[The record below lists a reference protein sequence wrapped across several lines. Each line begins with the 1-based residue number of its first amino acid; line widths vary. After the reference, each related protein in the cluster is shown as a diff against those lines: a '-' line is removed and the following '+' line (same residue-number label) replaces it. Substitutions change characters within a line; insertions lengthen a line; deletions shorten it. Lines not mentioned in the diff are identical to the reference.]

1 MNRLTVKLNETI
13 RSILPIVVFVLFL
26 HFTITPIESTIL
38 IQFLIGAAFVILGLT
53 IFLVGV
59 DIAITPI
66 GEYLGRGMVLSG
78 KSWVVL
84 IGGFILG
91 FIIAFA
97 EPSLVVLA
105 DQISSVTS
113 GSIPASLI
121 LTTVSGGVG
130 LMVGLGALR
139 ILKDWSLRKILI
151 LSYGLIFLAMLFTS
165 NQFISIAFDASAAV
179 TGAIAVPFIMAIAT
193 GIANMK
199 KDNAEAD
206 SFGLVGLLSVG
217 AVLAVM
223 LLSILTGQSDISGS
237 VEIAT
242 EGADNISAFFLS
254 ALGLQFQEVIL
265 SVLPVAIIFGL
276 YQLFSLKLR
285 SQALRPIM
293 FGLLYV
299 YIGLVIYLAGIN
311 AGFMNV
317 GAIIGYALASMGN
330 YWPLLI
336 ASFVLGAVTILAE
349 PAVTVQTQMIED
361 VTGGSIK
368 SGPITATFSVG
379 VGLAIFL
386 AALRIIVP
394 AIELWHIVVPGYILA
409 LILINMVPDM
419 FVGMSFDSGSV
430 ASGPMSATFILAYV
444 QGIAQAVP
452 TADVL
457 RDGFGMIALVAMVP
471 IIAVLIFAF
480 VYSRQAER
488 EDSD

>member
-1 MNRLTVKLNETI
+1 MNRLTVKLKETI
-13 RSILPIVVFVLFL
+13 RSILPIVVFVLLL
-26 HFTITPIESTIL
+26 HFTLTPIETTIL
-38 IQFLIGAAFVILGLT
+38 IQFLIGAVFVIVGLT
-53 IFLVGV
+53 VFLVGV

-78 KSWVVL
+78 KSWIVL
-84 IGGFILG
+84 LGGFILG

-105 DQISSVTS
+105 NQIAGVTG
-113 GSIPASLI
+113 GSIPANLI
-121 LTTVSGGVG
+121 LVTVSVGVG
-130 LMVGLGALR
+130 IMVALGSLR

-199 KDNAEAD
+199 KENSEAD
-206 SFGLVGLLSVG
+206 SFGLVGLLAVG

-223 LLSILTGQSDISGS
+223 ILSIVTGQSDISGT
-237 VEIAT
+237 VEIVT
-242 EGADNISAFFLS
+242 EGADNITAFFLQ
-254 ALGLQFQEVIL
+254 ALGVQFQEVIL
-265 SVLPVAIIFGL
+265 SVLPVVIIFGL
-276 YQLFSLKLR
+276 YQFFSLKLR
-285 SQALRPIM
+285 RQALRPII
-293 FGLLYV
+293 FGLVYV
-299 YIGLVIYLAGIN
+299 YVGLVIFLAGIN

-317 GAIIGYALASMGN
+317 GSIIGFSLATMSN
-330 YWPLLI
+330 YIPLLI

-349 PAVTVQTQMIED
+349 PAVSVQTQMIED

-368 SGPITATFSVG
+368 GGPIMVTFSIG

-386 AALRIIVP
+386 AALRIVVP
-394 AIELWHIVVPGYILA
+394 FIELWHIVVPGYILA
-409 LILINMVPDM
+409 LILINFVPDM
-419 FVGMSFDSGSV
+419 FVGMSFDSGTV

-480 VYSRQAER
+480 VYSRQADKEKM
-488 EDSD
+488 D